1 MPEASRQ
8 DAKVI
13 STFREAP
20 PAAKAILIGML
31 INRLGTFLNI
41 FLVLFMTHR
50 GFTAVQAGVALG
62 VYGFGGVAGIL
73 VGTALADWLGARRAT
88 VLSMGGGAVL
98 MIGILY
104 LHNFWALLVDV
115 AVVGMIS
122 LLYRPASASLL
133 SELTPKNRQVMIFAV
148 YRLCTNLGTTLSP
161 LVGALLILISYNL
174 LFWGDAITSMGYA
187 VIALLL
193 LPRRADQQGGATAR
207 RRRISDLGVVLSDRR
222 YALFLIALFI
232 NSAVYIQYVSSLPL
246 AMAAAHEATAWYAFV
261 LSLNSGVVITC
272 ELLVTKVTQRWPAR
286 VVALI
291 GFLLLGI
298 GQALYSVPAGLVV
311 FVGGTLI
318 WTLAEITAGPT
329 MSAYPANA
337 GPERLRSQYLGAS
350 QSVFALGFAVG
361 PIAGVLGWH
370 LLGRQVWLWCG
381 VAALVGLVAAWRG
394 MQTAEHEDGAGLDTV
409 PDAMSEA
416 VLDDAALPDSAVQ
429 PDATG
434 VPETAKSRF
443 RLSRLRTPPAGAARR
458 RACQAVNGAAIDR
471 RPPECRKR

>member
-1 MPEASRQ
+1 MEQ
-8 DAKVI
+8 DAKVF

-41 FLVLFMTHR
+41 FLVLYMTHR
-50 GFTAVQAGVALG
+50 GFTTVQAGVALG
-62 VYGFGGVAGIL
+62 VYGFGGVVGVL

-88 VLSMGGGAVL
+88 VLSMSGL
-98 MIGILY
+98 I
-104 LHNFWALLVDV
+104 
-115 AVVGMIS
+115 
-122 LLYRPASASLL
+122 YRPASASLL
-133 SELTPKNRQVMIFAV
+133 SELTPKHRQVMIFAV

-161 LVGALLILISYNL
+161 LFGALLILVSYNL

-193 LPRRADQQGGATAR
+193 LPKRIDDQGEAAVR
-207 RRRISDLGVVLSDRR
+207 RRRMSGLGVVLADRR
-222 YALFLIALFI
+222 YLLFLTALFI
-232 NSAVYIQYVSSLPL
+232 NSAVYIQYVSALPL

-261 LSLNSGVVITC
+261 LSLNSAVVITC
-272 ELLVTKVTQRWPAR
+272 ELLMTKVTQRWPAR
-286 VVALI
+286 VVALV
-291 GFLLLGI
+291 GFVLLGV

-311 FVGGTLI
+311 FIGGTLV

-350 QSVFALGFAVG
+350 QSMFALGFAVG
-361 PIAGVLGWH
+361 PIVGVLGWH
-370 LLGRQVWLWCG
+370 LLGRQAWLWCG

-394 MQTAEHEDGAGLDTV
+394 MQPAEREDGAGLDAV
-409 PDAMSEA
+409 PDALSEA

-429 PDATG
+429 PDAAG
-434 VPETAKSRF
+434 LLETAKPRF
-443 RLSRLRTPPAGAARR
+443 RLSRLRTPPSAARLEP
-458 RACQAVNGAAIDR
+458 A
-471 RPPECRKR
+471 